1 MADIKTHLR
10 ELSVATILG
19 LLKNNLRF
27 QLKDLYNSDMFWQ
40 LASQVID
47 SDISNASN
55 ICDVQNYTGELRQII
70 DNGYQLA
77 TYIYNNPHFVITPK
91 DPIYWLGNDT
101 QKEDPA
107 DIAVGRYGFSLKEES
122 FILENM
128 GLYKLLNCYT
138 GSRYT
143 RRHIFKDYAPYE
155 YAQWFSVTWNEMLN
169 IVNSAGGQWQ
179 YSNTRKPKGALITLS
194 GNSVV
199 LDYLEHGRST
209 AKSILPVNCSLVE
222 YENNTTAKTREEVF
236 AKFINQCLDS
246 NYEYTLSKKECA
258 IAASEA
264 LADELNSN
272 LNYRAGLPRFLR
284 IHNFEYYYAK
294 TTPYGVDVLKVPSIK
309 DFGDSI
315 RIESIEASVPNT
327 QANILTTIVNIHTG
341 RRLVLRNECR
351 FSHGQFNGTPEAKM
365 YYEHGGSLLT
375 IYDPI

>member
-1 MADIKTHLR
+1 MHHLP
-10 ELSVATILG
+10 
-19 LLKNNLRF
+19 F
-27 QLKDLYNSDMFWQ
+27 QTD
-40 LASQVID
+40 
-47 SDISNASN
+47 NASN

-179 YSNTRKPKGALITLS
+179 YSNPRKPKGALITLS
-194 GNSVV
+194 DDSVV
-199 LDYLEHGRST
+199 LDYLERGRSV
-209 AKSILPVNCSLVE
+209 ARSILPLNCSLAT
-222 YENNTTAKTREEVF
+222 YENNTTAKTREEDKLIIVWESLYPCTF
-236 AKFINQCLDS
+236 SYSQSSLFQ
-246 NYEYTLSKKECA
+246 
-258 IAASEA
+258 
-264 LADELNSN
+264 
-272 LNYRAGLPRFLR
+272 
-284 IHNFEYYYAK
+284 
-294 TTPYGVDVLKVPSIK
+294 PSIQLLCM
-309 DFGDSI
+309 S
-315 RIESIEASVPNT
+315 ST
-327 QANILTTIVNIHTG
+327 IL
-341 RRLVLRNECR
+341 
-351 FSHGQFNGTPEAKM
+351 SA
-365 YYEHGGSLLT
+365 
-375 IYDPI
+375 

>member
-10 ELSVATILG
+10 ELSVATTIG
-19 LLKNNLRF
+19 LLKNNIRF
-27 QLKDLYNSDMFWQ
+27 QMNDLYNSDTFWQ

-47 SDISNASN
+47 SNICNASN
-55 ICDVQNYTGELRQII
+55 ICDVTNYTGELRQII
-70 DNGYQLA
+70 DNGYRLG
-77 TYIYNNPHFVITPK
+77 TYIYNNPYFIITPK
-91 DPIYWLGNDT
+91 DSIYWLGNDT

-107 DIAVGRYGFSLKEES
+107 DIAVGKYGFSLKEES

-155 YAQWFSVTWNEMLN
+155 YAHWFSVTWNEMLN
-169 IVNSAGGQWQ
+169 IVKSTGGQWQ
-179 YSNTRKPKGALITLS
+179 YSNPRKPKGALITLS

-199 LDYLEHGRST
+199 LDYLECGKSVAR
-209 AKSILPVNCSLVE
+209 SILPCNCSLAT
-222 YENNTTAKTREEVF
+222 YENKTTSKIREEVF

-246 NYEYTLSKKECA
+246 NYAYTTSKKECA

-264 LADELNSN
+264 LADELNNN

-294 TTPYGVDVLKVPSIK
+294 TTPYGVDVFRVPSIK
-309 DFGDSI
+309 DFGNSI

-327 QANILTTIVNIHTG
+327 QANILTTIVNVNTG

>member
-10 ELSVATILG
+10 ELSVATVLG
-19 LLKNNLRF
+19 LLKNNRRF

-47 SDISNASN
+47 SDISNAIN
-55 ICDVQNYTGELRQII
+55 VCDVQNYTGELRQII

-77 TYIYNNPHFVITPK
+77 SYIYKNPHFVITPK
-91 DPIYWLGNDT
+91 DPIYWLGSDT

-107 DIAVGRYGFSLKEES
+107 DIAVGRYVFSLKEES

-143 RRHIFKDYAPYE
+143 RRHIFKDYAPRK
-155 YAQWFSVTWNEMLN
+155 YAEWFSVTWSEMLKT
-169 IVNSAGGQWQ
+169 VNSLGGQWQ
-179 YSNTRKPKGALITLS
+179 YSNPRKPKGALITLS

-199 LDYLEHGRST
+199 LDYLEHGKST
-209 AKSILPVNCSLVE
+209 AESVLPLNCSLSE

-236 AKFINQCLDS
+236 AKFINQYLDS

-264 LADELNSN
+264 LADELNRN

-294 TTPYGVDVLKVPSIK
+294 TTPCGVDVLRVPSIR

-327 QANILTTIVNIHTG
+327 QANILTTIVNINTG
-341 RRLVLRNECR
+341 RHLVLRNECR